1 MLAASLPAMPN
12 SKGRRNPK
20 RQVTPPPTHKDE
32 KVSPAWYAALMFG
45 LMGVGVLLII
55 LNYIELVPGGQ
66 ASTYLYSGLGLIA
79 IGFMMTMNYH

>member
-1 MLAASLPAMPN
+1 MPK
-12 SKGRRNPK
+12 SKGRRKPK

-32 KVSPAWYAALMFG
+32 KVSPAWYAAVMFG
-45 LMGVGVLLII
+45 LMGLGVLLII

-79 IGFMMTMNYH
+79 IGFLMTMNYH